1 MLKDVTLWIVLSFFL
16 LAAIAGAVVPI
27 FRFFYGI

>member
-1 MLKDVTLWIVLSFFL
+1 VLKDVTLWIVMGFFL
-16 LAAIAGAVVPI
+16 MAAIAGAVMPI